1 MNYRTP
7 DTSNESSRENQT
19 DAETSTAALD
29 CIYDVYISPEQ
40 AAMGHTRKLFINDRH
55 YDVHTPGNLS
65 DQQRIRMKGLGSSN
79 GVTSGDLYIRVN
91 IILMNQRAEGWWES
105 HLRDLAKRCAKNYGP

>member
-1 MNYRTP
+1 VRLR
-7 DTSNESSRENQT
+7 NESSRENQT

-55 YDVHTPGNLS
+55 YDVHMPGNLS

-79 GVTSGDLYIRVN
+79 GVTSGDLYIGTPEKVRSTAAQLVSA
-91 IILMNQRAEGWWES
+91 IETR
-105 HLRDLAKRCAKNYGP
+105 